1 MIVTCQ
7 SCGSN
12 ERLPEHLV
20 TGRTAVVRCN
30 LCRGLMLAETLSFE
44 TRRWWA
50 VVGKSV
56 CGPYT
61 SRELKVLVQHG
72 EIHGGSY
79 LWTWDMAE
87 WGRVH
92 ASQRLAF
99 VSRWVRELH
108 EDLTV
113 VMGQKLEVLEELEP
127 EVSAAL
133 PLPSFSLARVQAHAA
148 VGVTALAAAGGFL
161 AGGALLS

>member
-12 ERLPEHLV
+12 ERLPQRLLA
-20 TGRTAVVRCN
+20 GRTAVVRCK

-50 VVGKSV
+50 VIGPSV

-61 SRELKVLVQHG
+61 SRELKALVEHG

-79 LWTWDMAE
+79 LWTWDMPT
-87 WGRVH
+87 WQRVH
-92 ASQRLAF
+92 MAERLAF

-108 EDLTV
+108 DDLTV
-113 VMGQKLEVLEELEP
+113 VMGKKLEQLEALDP
-127 EVSAAL
+127 DASAHL
-133 PLPSFSLARVQAHAA
+133 PVPSFSFARVQAHAML
-148 VGVTALAAAGGFL
+148 GVTALAAAGGFF
-161 AGGALLS
+161 AGSGLIG